1 MRDSDDQPSDAVV
14 IWRMRAL
21 IVDYLDWAGS
31 FRPQDGPEARWAMI
45 DRIAES
51 LDYRDIVGGAAN
63 TGPPQYTF
71 DEVGALARLEATWRR
86 VVSENPPVATIHQRP
101 ASAEILCA
109 AWAALDTFSVRGRH
123 PPERPPELEN

>member
-1 MRDSDDQPSDAVV
+1 MQDSDNQPSDAVV

-21 IVDYLDWAGS
+21 IFDYLDWARS
-31 FRPQDGPEARWAMI
+31 FRQQDGPEARWAMI
-45 DRIAES
+45 NRTADA
-51 LDYRDIVGGAAN
+51 LDYWDDVGGAVR

-86 VVSENPPVATIHQRP
+86 VVSEDPPVATIHERP
-101 ASAEILCA
+101 ASSEILCA
-109 AWAALDTFSVRGRH
+109 AWAALDMFSVRGWH